1 MKNLISKKQ
10 ITQILR
16 DDYKYLKTI
25 FPQDQIFGIF
35 TYGKVNY
42 GFAEKIEDVKIKM
55 YYLPSLEEICTSI
68 TFKDE
73 IIEYNN
79 HTINIKDIRLILD
92 NILNQEGTTME
103 CFFTN
108 NYIITP
114 KFKTVYMDNII
125 AKREEIFRCNP
136 KKRIEHS
143 VSKAF
148 EDLKAYLEEGDV
160 ERLFEACRRR
170 LASSLYLAGEAVEDC
185 IQLKKDYHKTY
196 LLSIKRGQ
204 ALPNME
210 EVVKDLEDM
219 REQAQELE
227 VHPEL
232 ENMVTQGIV
241 EIMKIALS
249 KTISADEFLS
259 QLTTPEQN
267 ALKIIMQYLE
277 NGEGIVS
284 VSKLVEKHEYSR
296 PVFKSVL
303 NKMKDMDIAELTN
316 MGVKG
321 THIKIIDG
329 VFLNIDEFID

>member
-10 ITQILR
+10 IDQILR
-16 DDYKYLKTI
+16 DDYKYLKTL
-25 FPQDQIFGIF
+25 FPQDQIFGVF

-42 GFAEKIEDVKIKM
+42 GFAEKIEDIKVKM

-73 IIEYNN
+73 TIEYNN
-79 HTINIKDIRLILD
+79 HTITIKDIRLILD

-125 AKREEIFRCNP
+125 GKREEIFHCNP
-136 KKRIEHS
+136 KKRVEHS
-143 VSKAF
+143 VEKAF
-148 EDLKAYLEEGDV
+148 EDLQVYFDEGNT
-160 ERLFEACRRR
+160 ESLFEACRRR
-170 LASSLYLAGEAVEDC
+170 LAISMYLAGEAVQDC

-204 ALPNME
+204 SLPNIE

-219 REQAQELE
+219 RQQAQDLE
-227 VHPEL
+227 VYPEL
-232 ENMVTQGIV
+232 EQMVTQGII

-249 KTISADEFLS
+249 KTISTDEFLN
-259 QLTTPEQN
+259 QLTNPEQG
-267 ALKIIMQYLE
+267 ALKIIMSYLE
-277 NGEGIVS
+277 QGEGVVS
-284 VSKLVEKHEYSR
+284 ISQLVANHNYSR

-303 NKMKDMDIAELTN
+303 NKMKDAEIAELTN

-321 THIKIIDG
+321 TFIKIIDG
-329 VFLNIDEFID
+329 GFLDIDEFID